1 MWCKKGSME
10 VISILEKISKRYKI
24 SMKELEE
31 EVGRV
36 PLPYNGVCREGCKNL
51 KYNHGLYS
59 QCGVVV
65 GVGEYCVECGGI
77 GKYGTINDRLK
88 VNIMDYK
95 DPYGN
100 KVKSYR
106 EVLKEKNIPL
116 ERALEEC
123 KKNGII
129 LNKIHIEEEVQKK
142 KRGRPKKVETIVSD
156 SDNERQ
162 DEVPKKKRGRPK
174 KEKTEIV
181 SNREEEEKEEI
192 TEVTILELNGKKYLR
207 TENDELYD
215 EKSHELIGLFN
226 KEEKK
231 IILVE

>member
-1 MWCKKGSME
+1 M
-10 VISILEKISKRYKI
+10 
-24 SMKELEE
+24 
-31 EVGRV
+31 
-36 PLPYNGVCREGCKNL
+36 

-59 QCGVVV
+59 QCGVCV
-65 GVGEYCVECGGI
+65 GIGEYCIECDGI
-77 GKYGTINDRLK
+77 GKYGIINDRLK
-88 VNIMDYK
+88 VNIMDYI
-95 DPYGN
+95 DPYGT

-106 EVLKEKNIPL
+106 EVLKRLNIPL

-181 SNREEEEKEEI
+181 SNRDEEEKEEI
-192 TEVTILELNGKKYLR
+192 KEVTILELNGKKYLR
-207 TENDELYD
+207 TENDELYY
-215 EKSHELIGLFN
+215 EKSHELTSLVN
-226 KEEKK
+226 KEEKV
-231 IILVE
+231 LDNC

>member
-1 MWCKKGSME
+1 ME
-10 VISILEKISKRYKI
+10 VISILEKISERYKI

-36 PLPYNGVCREGCKNL
+36 PLPYNGVVKEGCKNL

-59 QCGVVV
+59 QCGVCV
-65 GVGEYCVECGGI
+65 GIGEYCIECDGI
-77 GKYGTINDRLK
+77 GKYGIINDRLK
-88 VNIMDYK
+88 VNIMDYI
-95 DPYGN
+95 DPYGT

-106 EVLKEKNIPL
+106 EVLKRLNIPL

-129 LNKIHIEEEVQKK
+129 LNKVHIEEEVQKK

-156 SDNERQ
+156 SDDNERQ

-174 KEKTEIV
+174 KEKTEMV
-181 SNREEEEKEEI
+181 SNRDEEEKEEI

-215 EKSHELIGLFN
+215 EKSYELIGLFN

>member
-1 MWCKKGSME
+1 
-10 VISILEKISKRYKI
+10 
-24 SMKELEE
+24 MKELEE

-36 PLPYNGVCREGCKNL
+36 PLPYNGVVKEGCKNL

-59 QCGVVV
+59 QCGVCV
-65 GVGEYCVECGGI
+65 GIGEYCIECDGI
-77 GKYGTINDRLK
+77 GKYGIINDRLK
-88 VNIMDYK
+88 VNIMDYI
-95 DPYGN
+95 DPYGT

-106 EVLKEKNIPL
+106 EVLKRLNIPL

-181 SNREEEEKEEI
+181 SNRDEEEKEEI